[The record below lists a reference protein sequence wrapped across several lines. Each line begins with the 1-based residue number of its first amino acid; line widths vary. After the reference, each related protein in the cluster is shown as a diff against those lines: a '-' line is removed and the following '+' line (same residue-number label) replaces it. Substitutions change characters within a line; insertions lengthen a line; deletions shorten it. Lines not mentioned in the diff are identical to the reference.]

1 MRRIPFLLFVL
12 AGQGGCAEEEE
23 RPDLIPVCEDSC
35 DPGAGQSGGSGP
47 SSSNNTSG
55 NTSATTSGDDEIIL
69 NGNLGVFANDRF
81 EVDTLL
87 PFGELATVFS
97 QDPGNRVIRAE
108 YDGLDFSLT
117 NLLAGE
123 ATGVLV
129 VPDDQTGVPWPTLL
143 RVDTLQSRTVTLPL
157 VSSEVLNEVY
167 AGLGS
172 QPALEPDRGQLI
184 LRFSDENLDPIPGIR
199 VNVPGA
205 AFLAYADGS
214 GWSEDAEETDASG
227 LVIAGNILAMEF
239 PGSAFTVSS
248 SGAAVSSW
256 VVTAIAGAASYDSLI
271 ALAP

>member
-1 MRRIPFLLFVL
+1 MRWIPIWLFVL
-12 AGQGGCAEEEE
+12 AGQTGCVEEEE

-47 SSSNNTSG
+47 SSSTTTSG
-55 NTSATTSGDDEIIL
+55 TSTTSGDDPIIL

-81 EVDTLL
+81 ELDTLL
-87 PFGELATVFS
+87 PFGEPATVFS
-97 QDPGNRVIRAE
+97 QDPDNRVIRAE

-117 NLLAGE
+117 DLVSGE
-123 ATGVLV
+123 ATAVLV
-129 VPDDQTGVPWPTLL
+129 VPDAQNGVPWPTLL

-172 QPALEPDRGQLI
+172 QPALDPDRGQLI
-184 LRFSDENLDPIPGIR
+184 LRFSNENLDPIPGVR
-199 VNVPGA
+199 VEVPGA

-214 GWSEDAEETDASG
+214 GWSEDADETDASG
-227 LVIAGNILAMEF
+227 LVIAGNILATDF

-256 VVTAIAGAASYDSLI
+256 VVTAIKGAASYDSLI